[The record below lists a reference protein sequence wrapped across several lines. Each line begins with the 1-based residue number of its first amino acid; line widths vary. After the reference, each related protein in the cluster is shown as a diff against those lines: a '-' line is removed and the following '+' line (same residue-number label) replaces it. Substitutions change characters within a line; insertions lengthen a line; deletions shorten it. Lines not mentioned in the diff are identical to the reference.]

1 MAIIKV
7 KELLGTSTKSF
18 EDALQNVVV
27 YACVQ
32 KKNVS
37 GVKILSQTVD
47 VRDGKITEYKV
58 NVKVAYRW
66 EESAHK

>member
-18 EDALQNVVV
+18 DDALQSVIEHICAVK
-27 YACVQ
+27 Q
-32 KKNVS
+32 NVS
-37 GVKILSQTVD
+37 GVKILSQSVK
-47 VRDGKITEYKV
+47 VEEGKIAEYKV

-66 EESAHK
+66 EEELHK